1 MTHPLVLAL
10 AICAGAAVLEGVLAG
25 RGVKQRFLEL
35 RVPRLSPPLRIW
47 IAIGAAYYAI
57 CFVVLYRLLV
67 LPPNGL
73 RTAALS
79 LIVMVLLA
87 NAFWNYLFF
96 RLRSL
101 RLSFVAGVLYSLA
114 ALGLLTLLFKLDRI
128 AAWCLLPYVLYL
140 SYANWWDMECCV
152 RTNTQLRHE
161 PLPSRGP
168 LGMTLG

>member
-1 MTHPLVLAL
+1 M
-10 AICAGAAVLEGVLAG
+10 
-25 RGVKQRFLEL
+25 
-35 RVPRLSPPLRIW
+35 
-47 IAIGAAYYAI
+47 
-57 CFVVLYRLLV
+57 VLYRLLV

-140 SYANWWDMECCV
+140 SYANWWGYGV
-152 RTNTQLRHE
+152 LRANQHPTE
-161 PLPSRGP
+161 
-168 LGMTLG
+168 T